1 MVILPLVKGHFLPF
15 FGTQLLL
22 CDSLW
27 LFCLLFFVVLSLCS
41 CFACLVSS
49 FCAFFGVILC
59 QFMVILRIFVAVL

>member
-27 LFCLLFFVVLSLCS
+27 LFCLLFFVVLSL
-41 CFACLVSS
+41 
-49 FCAFFGVILC
+49 
-59 QFMVILRIFVAVL
+59 AVLHVLCRHFVPFLG